1 MNGGCPRRGAFHCRR
16 FIFERSVGRIGVV
29 ISVVEMF
36 FIVEMF
42 CAVSVPV
49 CVYKN

>member
-1 MNGGCPRRGAFHCRR
+1 MNDGCLGRGAFRCRR
-16 FIFERSVGRIGVV
+16 FIFEGSVGRIGVV

-42 CAVSVPV
+42 SAVSVPV
-49 CVYKN
+49 CIY